1 MSQKLIALALA
12 AGASAFMP
20 TGSLA
25 GSRSGV
31 VARSMSK
38 SVPFLLDPKY
48 PTGMIGDERFD
59 PLGLSENFDIKW
71 LREAELKNGR
81 VAMLACLGFVVQ
93 EFVHLPGDLY
103 SASNPLEAFAQVGPS
118 VIGQIVLGMG
128 FVEYQLHKG
137 KISSLDMFEGDRVPG
152 NFGFDPMGLMKPGDP
167 MQYQLKEITN
177 GRLAMLAIGGMVQQ
191 SLLTGSGLFG
201 HS

>member
-1 MSQKLIALALA
+1 MQKLIVSLAFA
-12 AGASAFMP
+12 SASAFVPASVP
-20 TGSLA
+20 T
-25 GSRSGV
+25 SRGV
-31 VARSMSK
+31 VAVSAMSK

-48 PTGMIGDERFD
+48 PTGMVGDERFD

-81 VAMLACLGFVVQ
+81 VAMLACLGYVVS

-103 SASNPLEAFAQVGPS
+103 SNPNPLAAAVQVGPS
-118 VIGQIVLGMG
+118 VLGQIAVGMG
-128 FVEYQLHKG
+128 FVEFHLHKG
-137 KISSLDMFEGDRVPG
+137 KVSSLDMFEGDRVPG
-152 NFGFDPMGLMKPGDP
+152 NFGFDPLKLMKTGDP
-167 MQYQLKEITN
+167 NQYALKEITN

-191 SLLTGSGLFG
+191 SLLTGAGLFG